1 MVYWCPN
8 CHDAS
13 VLPPPSTQG
22 MSGCDQSTVESLAE
36 DPTDSPFAADEC
48 LKVRKYWCFLLSS
61 IFTFLAGLFIVLLWR
76 AFAFIC
82 CRKEP
87 DLGPND
93 PKQKEQKAS
102 RNKQEFEGT
111 FMTEAKDWAGEL
123 ISGQTTT
130 GRILVVLV
138 FILSI
143 ASLIIYFV
151 DASSEEVERCQKW
164 SNNITQQIDLAFNI
178 FFMVYFFIRFIAAS
192 DKLWFMLE
200 MYSFVDYFTIPPSFV
215 SIYLDRTWIGLRFLR
230 ALRLMTVP
238 DILQY
243 LNVLKTSSSIRLAQL
258 VSIFISVWLTAAG
271 IIHLLENSGDPLDFN
286 NAHRLS
292 YWTCVYF
299 LIVTMSTVGY
309 GDVYCETVL
318 GRTFLVFFLLV
329 GLAVFASWIP
339 EITELAAQRSKYG
352 GTYSKDPRKR
362 HIVVCGHI
370 TYESVSHFLKDFLH
384 EDREDVDVEVVFLH
398 RKEPDLELE
407 GLLKRHYTTV
417 AFFQGTMM
425 NAVDLERVKVHEA
438 DACLVLANKYC
449 QDPDA
454 EDAANIMRVISIKN
468 YSEDIRVIIQLMQYH
483 NKAYLLNIPSWD
495 WKQGDD
501 VICLAELKL
510 GFIAQSCLAP
520 GFSTMMANLFAM
532 RSFKTSPDMQSWTN
546 DYLRGTGMEM
556 YTETLSPTFIGIP
569 FAQATELCFS
579 KLKLLLVAIEI
590 KGAEEG
596 ADSKISINPRNA
608 KIQANTQGF
617 FIAQS
622 ADEVKRAWFYCKAC
636 HEDIKDETLIKKC
649 KCKNLATFRKGV
661 RAVQMVGRAKDD
673 EYSLYSNDFHPA
685 PTFTPP
691 ELPKRVHVR
700 GSVTGDMTR
709 DREDVNLINRNGR
722 RTNGT
727 GNGSTGLHMNSIAA
741 KQVNKVKPTINR
753 QQVEGQVISPSQY
766 NRPPENDANPYA
778 GYQLA
783 YEVKKLMP
791 TSRSSGT
798 GTQNQNGGVSLP
810 AGIAD
815 DQSKDFDFEKTE
827 MKYDSTG
834 MFHWSPAKNLED
846 CILDRNQAAMTVL
859 NGHVVVCLFADPDS
873 PLIGLRNLVM
883 PLRASNFHYHEL
895 KHVVIVG
902 SVDYIRREWKMLQN
916 LPKISVLNGSPL
928 SRADLRAVNVN
939 LCDMCCILSAK
950 VPSNDDPTLA
960 DKEAILASLNIKAM
974 TFDDTIGVLSQ
985 RGPEFDNLS
994 ATAGSPIVLQRR
1006 GSVYGANVPMITEL
1020 VNDSNVQF
1028 LDQDDDDDPD
1038 TELYLT
1044 QPFACGTAFAVSVL
1058 DSLMSTTY
1066 FNQNALTLIRSLITG
1081 GATPELELI
1090 LAEGAG
1096 LRGGY
1101 STVDSLSNR
1110 DRCRV
1115 GQISLYDGPLA
1126 QFGECGKY
1134 GDLFVAALK
1143 SYGMLCIGLYRF
1155 RDTSSSC
1162 DASSKRYVI
1171 TNPPDDF
1178 SLLPTDQVFVL
1189 MQFDPGLEYKP
1200 AAVRAPPGGRAANTQ
1215 GSGVGGGGSNKD
1227 DNS

>member
-1 MVYWCPN
+1 MCRHV
-8 CHDAS
+8 DS
-13 VLPPPSTQG
+13 
-22 MSGCDQSTVESLAE
+22 SGAG
-36 DPTDSPFAADEC
+36 AA
-48 LKVRKYWCFLLSS
+48 RPG
-61 IFTFLAGLFIVLLWR
+61 LAGR
-76 AFAFIC
+76 
-82 CRKEP
+82 RGHGP
-87 DLGPND
+87 DGA
-93 PKQKEQKAS
+93 AS
-102 RNKQEFEGT
+102 AVRT
-111 FMTEAKDWAGEL
+111 VPP
-123 ISGQTTT
+123 T
-130 GRILVVLV
+130 GRDARVALPMRPRLV
-138 FILSI
+138 SATKPPAPP
-143 ASLIIYFV
+143 ASL
-151 DASSEEVERCQKW
+151 
-164 SNNITQQIDLAFNI
+164 
-178 FFMVYFFIRFIAAS
+178 
-192 DKLWFMLE
+192 
-200 MYSFVDYFTIPPSFV
+200 
-215 SIYLDRTWIGLRFLR
+215 YLPACTTL
-230 ALRLMTVP
+230 
-238 DILQY
+238 
-243 LNVLKTSSSIRLAQL
+243 
-258 VSIFISVWLTAAG
+258 
-271 IIHLLENSGDPLDFN
+271 
-286 NAHRLS
+286 
-292 YWTCVYF
+292 
-299 LIVTMSTVGY
+299 
-309 GDVYCETVL
+309 
-318 GRTFLVFFLLV
+318 
-329 GLAVFASWIP
+329 
-339 EITELAAQRSKYG
+339 
-352 GTYSKDPRKR
+352 

-417 AFFQGTMM
+417 EFFQGTMM
-425 NAVDLERVKVHEA
+425 NAVDLERVKVRVRPNSAGISSTALKPPDLELEGLFKRHFTTVEFFQGTIMNPIDLQRVKVHEA

-468 YSEDIRVIIQLMQYH
+468 YSDDIRVIIQLMQYH

-532 RSFKTSPDMQSWTN
+532 RSFKTSQDMAIWTN
-546 DYLRGTGMEM
+546 DYMRGTGMEM
-556 YTETLSPTFIGIP
+556 YTETLSSTFIGMP
-569 FAQATELCFS
+569 FKQAAELCFT
-579 KLKLLLVAIEI
+579 KLKLLLLAIEI
-590 KGAEEG
+590 KGEEG

-608 KIQANTQGF
+608 KIHANTQGF

-622 ADEVKRAWFYCKAC
+622 ADEVKRAWYYCKAC

-649 KCKNLATFRKGV
+649 KCKNY
-661 RAVQMVGRAKDD
+661 DH
-673 EYSLYSNDFHPA
+673 HPP

-691 ELPKRVHVR
+691 ELPKKVHVR
-700 GSVTGDMTR
+700 GEVA
-709 DREDVNLINRNGR
+709 RERGEDISLINRNHR
-722 RTNGT
+722 
-727 GNGSTGLHMNSIAA
+727 SAA
-741 KQVNKVKPTINR
+741 PNALLSPMANQLANTTTRQVNKVKPNVNR
-753 QQVEGQVISPSQY
+753 A
-766 NRPPENDANPYA
+766 PPDT
-778 GYQLA
+778 
-783 YEVKKLMP
+783 P
-791 TSRSSGT
+791 TSRSSG
-798 GTQNQNGGVSLP
+798 GNQNSNGVSLP
-810 AGIAD
+810 AGLAD

-834 MFHWSPAKNLED
+834 MFHWSPARNLED

-974 TFDDTIGVLSQ
+974 TFDDTIGVLS
-985 RGPEFDNLS
+985 
-994 ATAGSPIVLQRR
+994 AGNGAAPPPQGTPAAPVLLQRR

-1101 STVDSLSNR
+1101 STPESLANR

-1126 QFGECGKY
+1126 QFGEEGKY
-1134 GDLFVAALK
+1134 GDLFVAALRT
-1143 SYGMLCIGLYRF
+1143 YGMLCIGLYRF
-1155 RDTSSSC
+1155 RDTSSSS

-1178 SLLPTDQVFVL
+1178 CLLHTDQVFVL
-1189 MQFDPGLEYKP
+1189 MQFDPGVEYRASRRAG
-1200 AAVRAPPGGRAANTQ
+1200 AAA
-1215 GSGVGGGGSNKD
+1215 KD
-1227 DNS
+1227 DAS